1 MEKKYVIL
9 PDFKISPLCN
19 TEVEFSGMDSYT
31 ECRNKPH
38 FKKYP
43 YKISYKYN
51 SRGFRDEEWPEDLEN
66 CVWCFGDS
74 FTKGI
79 GQSYEHTWPK
89 MLQTQTGCRT
99 ICVSMDGASNNW
111 ISRKIVELVSTIKPK
126 AVIVQWSFINRRERV
141 LSPGEVQSDEDRRIQ
156 YLKDSTHE
164 DDLQNT
170 LECIDRATQA
180 CEIAETKLIHSF
192 IPEFI
197 DIKNINTFFFNF
209 NKSGKLWVPLSK
221 KDLARDGFHYDVKTA
236 QPFVD
241 KLVKYLNQQKIIL

>member
-1 MEKKYVIL
+1 MIL
-9 PDFKISPLCN
+9 PDFKIDSLCN
-19 TEVEFSGMDSYT
+19 SETEFTGIDSI
-31 ECRNKPH
+31 EKCRSKTH

-74 FTKGI
+74 FTKGL

-89 MLQTQTGCRT
+89 LLQTQTGRRT

-111 ISRKIVELVSTIKPK
+111 ISRKIIELVNTIKPRT
-126 AVIVQWSFINRRERV
+126 VIVQWSFISRRERV
-141 LSPGEVQSDEDRRIQ
+141 LAPGEVDSDENRRTQ
-156 YLKDSTHE
+156 YLEDATYE

-197 DIKNINTFFFNF
+197 DIKNINSFFFNF
-209 NKSGKLWVPLSK
+209 NKSGKLWVPLLR
-221 KDLARDGFHYDVKTA
+221 KDIARDGIHYDINTA
-236 QPFVD
+236 KIFVD
-241 KLVKYLNQQKIIL
+241 KLISHGNLTL